1 MKTIVTK
8 IQFAQT
14 QKARTTVLVIMDIME
29 MAIIVQVI
37 NIIFDIKQS

>member
-8 IQFAQT
+8 MQFAQI

-29 MAIIVQVI
+29 MDIIVQVS
-37 NIIFDIKQS
+37 NIIFDINQS